1 MKYALVTGGSRG
13 IGRAVSCKL
22 AEMGYFILINYQNND
37 AEAEKTLQLVQEKGS
52 NGELM
57 KFDVT
62 DPAAIT
68 LALGNWASQHPDE
81 YIEVLINNAGIRK
94 DNLMLWMTGEEW
106 SKVLDISLNGFFN
119 VTQPLL
125 KNMLVKR
132 YGRIVNIVS
141 LSGIQ
146 GMPGQANYSAA
157 KGGVIAATKALAQEV
172 AKKKV
177 TVTVADG
184 RFWYSL
190 GNGLGNGQDNNW
202 YLDGNG
208 ASVVSSDGKKTI
220 VQMGSGYRGDLW
232 LARSGKGKVVNVT
245 PADYRYFAIKVGF
258 KSQLV
263 PGKNKPNGCIKL
275 EIFDDG
281 IKKIGPEYFGTGGD
295 ANNRYEIL
303 GASEI
308 STTEPNVLYYD
319 LQSKYKTVTPT
330 DWNQVFDLAQCK
342 FVIADFPE
350 TAQTYDLYW
359 IRSFKSIEELQ
370 AFVDSEN
377 NTNE

>member
-141 LSGIQ
+141 FREC
-146 GMPGQANYSAA
+146 PA
-157 KGGVIAATKALAQEV
+157 KPITPQPKV
-172 AKKKV
+172 A
-177 TVTVADG
+177 
-184 RFWYSL
+184 
-190 GNGLGNGQDNNW
+190 
-202 YLDGNG
+202 
-208 ASVVSSDGKKTI
+208 
-220 VQMGSGYRGDLW
+220 
-232 LARSGKGKVVNVT
+232 
-245 PADYRYFAIKVGF
+245 
-258 KSQLV
+258 
-263 PGKNKPNGCIKL
+263 
-275 EIFDDG
+275 
-281 IKKIGPEYFGTGGD
+281 
-295 ANNRYEIL
+295 
-303 GASEI
+303 
-308 STTEPNVLYYD
+308 
-319 LQSKYKTVTPT
+319 
-330 DWNQVFDLAQCK
+330 
-342 FVIADFPE
+342 
-350 TAQTYDLYW
+350 
-359 IRSFKSIEELQ
+359 
-370 AFVDSEN
+370 
-377 NTNE
+377 